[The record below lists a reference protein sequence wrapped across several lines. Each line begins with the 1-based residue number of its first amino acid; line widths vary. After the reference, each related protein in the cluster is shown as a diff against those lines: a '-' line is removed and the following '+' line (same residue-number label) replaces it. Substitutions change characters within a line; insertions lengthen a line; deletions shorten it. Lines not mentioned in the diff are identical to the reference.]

1 MMCKDFKGAVFL
13 DRDGTISEEVGY
25 ISNLDQF
32 QLMPKSAEAVKLMNE
47 RGLKVI
53 VVTNQA
59 GVAKGYFP
67 EEMVS
72 RVHKKMEK
80 ILSDQGAFLD
90 GIYYCPHHPEGIVET
105 YRKKCECRKP
115 ASGLLRQAS
124 EEHGI
129 DISSSYMVGD
139 KMADVECAHQIGV
152 KGVLVL
158 TGYGKDELKKIEGA
172 KIRRPEYVADDIF
185 DAVKWIVNDLY
196 VERNGDTN
204 RKIEC
209 HR

>member
-25 ISNLDQF
+25 ITNLNQF
-32 QLMPKSAEAVKLMNE
+32 QLMTKSAEAVKLMNE

-53 VVTNQA
+53 LITNQA

-67 EEMVS
+67 EEMVN

-80 ILSDQGAFLD
+80 TLSDQGAFLD
-90 GIYYCPHHPEGIVET
+90 AIYYCPHHPEGVVET

-139 KMADVECAHQIGV
+139 KMVDVECAHQIGV

-172 KIRRPEYVADDIF
+172 RIRRPEYVADDIF
-185 DAVKWIVNDLY
+185 NAVKWIVNDLY

>member
-1 MMCKDFKGAVFL
+1 MCKDFKGAVFL

-172 KIRRPEYVADDIF
+172 RIRRPEYVADDIF
-185 DAVKWIVNDLY
+185 
-196 VERNGDTN
+196 
-204 RKIEC
+204 
-209 HR
+209 